1 MLSPRWGSQQW
12 RWTVR
17 GSYAIDPLPA
27 MRQQASPPA
36 KLLRITLDGREDF
49 MARVIQLARLW
60 ILGARRGRGGFGEV
74 FEAVD
79 AAGMEEVVQSRPEGL
94 EVALPLGTVG
104 SGGRTRT
111 YDQAVNSRPLK
122 GAI

>member
-1 MLSPRWGSQQW
+1 
-12 RWTVR
+12 
-17 GSYAIDPLPA
+17 
-27 MRQQASPPA
+27 
-36 KLLRITLDGREDF
+36 
-49 MARVIQLARLW
+49 MARVIQLGRLW

-79 AAGMEEVVQSRPEGL
+79 AAGMERVVQSRPEGR
-94 EVALPLGTVG
+94 EVGHPLGTVG

-122 GAI
+122 GRS

>member
-1 MLSPRWGSQQW
+1 
-12 RWTVR
+12 
-17 GSYAIDPLPA
+17 
-27 MRQQASPPA
+27 
-36 KLLRITLDGREDF
+36 
-49 MARVIQLARLW
+49 MARVIQLGRLW

-79 AAGMEEVVQSRPEGL
+79 AAGMEGVVESRPEGL

-111 YDQAVNSRPLK
+111 YDQALTAARSWGPSEHDCAQTAGLSQSPS
-122 GAI
+122 